1 MRLWASDP
9 DSQYYR
15 ESPTEAEL
23 VEIFE
28 DIANNIS
35 VPGPTN
41 VRIVETVANYFD
53 IVAGTIIPTKG
64 TITNITSKSFQWN
77 IAEVGQTGEEDVS
90 VTFRINYNRTTSGA
104 NLPVNES
111 VTYDDD
117 ENNTVTFPNLTVT
130 VTCDEDC
137 EVNHEECPAINE
149 IEVNGCEDSV
159 VYQLDDYE
167 LQSLGRILQLNVR
180 VKNVCPGKR
189 VALAVIL
196 NEVDEQGNE
205 YPRGLKTL
213 VIPAHN
219 EATCREVCVNGIKFV
234 LPEEL
239 VEEVGG
245 DPTTLCNDRQFN
257 ARVIAHHIDNDFEC
271 PNDVD

>member
-1 MRLWASDP
+1 MII
-9 DSQYYR
+9 YY
-15 ESPTEAEL
+15 A
-23 VEIFE
+23 
-28 DIANNIS
+28 
-35 VPGPTN
+35 
-41 VRIVETVANYFD
+41 YF
-53 IVAGTIIPTKG
+53 
-64 TITNITSKSFQWN
+64 
-77 IAEVGQTGEEDVS
+77 TG
-90 VTFRINYNRTTSGA
+90 
-104 NLPVNES
+104 
-111 VTYDDD
+111 
-117 ENNTVTFPNLTVT
+117 
-130 VTCDEDC
+130 
-137 EVNHEECPAINE
+137 
-149 IEVNGCEDSV
+149 NGCEDSV

-167 LQSLGRILQLNVR
+167 LQSLGIISQLNVR

-257 ARVIAHHIDNDFEC
+257 ARVIAHNIDNDFEC